1 MEGNPETCS
10 NCGAENRPG
19 ADFCAECGQPL
30 TQSAESGL
38 REQQDAQDHGGLI
51 GGNDEVPPG
60 GTGVGGLGSPRD
72 LGLGA
77 KDVDATDQPN
87 VDQGAHQRR
96 TGV

>member
-1 MEGNPETCS
+1 MAGNPETCS
-10 NCGAENRPG
+10 NGGAENRPG

-38 REQQDAQDHGGLI
+38 REQQEAQEEGGVFGI
-51 GGNDEVPPG
+51 GD
-60 GTGVGGLGSPRD
+60 D
-72 LGLGA
+72 Q
-77 KDVDATDQPN
+77 DDQPN

>member
-1 MEGNPETCS
+1 MASNPETCT

-38 REQQDAQDHGGLI
+38 REQMDAQEEGGVY
-51 GGNDEVPPG
+51 GVGDDYDVNDE
-60 GTGVGGLGSPRD
+60 
-72 LGLGA
+72 
-77 KDVDATDQPN
+77 PN
-87 VDQGAHQRR
+87 VDQGSHQRR

>member
-10 NCGAENRPG
+10 NCGTENPAG
-19 ADFCAECGQPL
+19 TDFCVGCGQPL

-38 REQQDAQDHGGLI
+38 QEQQEAQEHGGVI
-51 GGNDEVPPG
+51 GGNDEVPLG
-60 GTGVGGLGSPRD
+60 GTGVGGLGSPRI
-72 LGLGA
+72 LG
-77 KDVDATDQPN
+77 VDGDDGGEESN